1 MTRVPGGDC
10 WVVRDG
16 AWRAG
21 QDLVFVLHDDDWFA
35 AALNLDVVQQLSIV
49 NAAVDELR
57 IAPPLYAL
65 APAGAPA
72 GAALAPGVG
81 SGYGQG
87 LQSRVVQGQAIPA
100 APAPPARLSARSV

>member
-1 MTRVPGGDC
+1 MPGGDC
-10 WVVRDG
+10 WVISDG

-35 AALNLDVVQQLSIV
+35 AALDLDVVQQLSIV
-49 NAAVDELR
+49 DAAVDELR

-72 GAALAPGVG
+72 RAALAPGIGLGYG
-81 SGYGQG
+81 SG
-87 LQSRVVQGQAIPA
+87 LQNRAMQGQAVPA
-100 APAPPARLSARSV
+100 APAPLARLPARSV